1 MTAITAQRLAFSD
14 AVPFCETAAAARR
27 RSMLG
32 DEHRMPFEGGLFAV
46 VSRVR
51 CAQPLSHQ
59 FGRIGENGM
68 QALPLNVSQFLRAQL
83 EAPTERRSC
92 EIEEKLIDVLRGGP
106 PSEQRHG

>member
-1 MTAITAQRLAFSD
+1 
-14 AVPFCETAAAARR
+14 
-27 RSMLG
+27 
-32 DEHRMPFEGGLFAV
+32 
-46 VSRVR
+46 
-51 CAQPLSHQ
+51 
-59 FGRIGENGM
+59 M